1 MRPTSVGAG
10 TRLHPAGI
18 HDSCSFSFPLSLK
31 QFLAVN
37 HLLLF
42 QELLGFVPCRGLGTL
57 QLPKWGLTK
66 TGRGLVAG
74 CQEGG
79 CQEPGADGG
88 NRPQPLGE

>member
-1 MRPTSVGAG
+1 MRELGCILLASTTAVRS
-10 TRLHPAGI
+10 
-18 HDSCSFSFPLSLK
+18 LSLK

-42 QELLGFVPCRGLGTL
+42 QELLGFVPCRGLGTV
-57 QLPKWGLTK
+57 QLPKWGLTKTK

-79 CQEPGADGG
+79 CQEPGADGETAHS
-88 NRPQPLGE
+88 L